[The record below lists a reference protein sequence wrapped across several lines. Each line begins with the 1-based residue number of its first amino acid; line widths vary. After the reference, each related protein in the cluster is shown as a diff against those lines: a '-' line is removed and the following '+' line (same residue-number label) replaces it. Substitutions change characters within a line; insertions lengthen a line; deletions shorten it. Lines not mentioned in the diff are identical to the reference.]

1 MRQLAEFYECN
12 AKQICQNFNN
22 NIERFAE
29 GKHYFKLEG
38 DELNTFRNCVENF
51 DTVVSPRTSVLYLW
65 TKRGAARHAKMLN
78 TEKAWEVFEALE
90 DNYFDRPAV
99 VDNQFISNSE
109 ESKKFAKAKLLRELA
124 LATGEN
130 QLMRNKLIRHAAKL
144 LLDDDWIEEYY

>member
-1 MRQLAEFYECN
+1 
-12 AKQICQNFNN
+12 
-22 NIERFAE
+22 
-29 GKHYFKLEG
+29 
-38 DELNTFRNCVENF
+38 
-51 DTVVSPRTSVLYLW
+51 
-65 TKRGAARHAKMLN
+65 MLN